1 MESCAQAPSPTTAD
15 RYEAFAR
22 DIAALRKRIE
32 AELGEEDLA
41 HLRKVERWGRIAT
54 AVGLATC
61 WVAPNPVSAVA
72 LSLGR
77 STRWLLMHHVGH
89 RGYDKVPG
97 VPPEYTSRV
106 FARGKRRRLDWNDW
120 MVPEAW
126 IYEHNVL
133 HHAHT
138 GEEDDPDLVER
149 NTEELRAPW
158 LPKLA
163 RYATVGLLGATWRVT
178 YYAPKTIATWM
189 RRHGPVD
196 DTEVR
201 RTLVW
206 ECYVPYALWH
216 FAALPAAYLPL
227 GPWAAASAL
236 VNSIAADVL
245 TNMHTFFV
253 VGPNHTG
260 DDIYRFDARPRS
272 RAEHVVRQ
280 VVGSVNY
287 RTGGDARDYLHLFLN
302 YQIEH
307 HLFPDLPM
315 RQYQRIQPEVRAICE
330 EHGVPYVQEGVVA
343 RFKKLVRVVVGD
355 AKMRRVRDI
364 AAGITAA

>member
-1 MESCAQAPSPTTAD
+1 
-15 RYEAFAR
+15 
-22 DIAALRKRIE
+22 
-32 AELGEEDLA
+32 
-41 HLRKVERWGRIAT
+41 
-54 AVGLATC
+54 
-61 WVAPNPVSAVA
+61 
-72 LSLGR
+72 
-77 STRWLLMHHVGH
+77 MHHVGH

-149 NTEELRAPW
+149 NTEDLRTPR

-163 RYATVGLLGATWRVT
+163 RYATVALLGATWRVS

-189 RRHGPVD
+189 RRHGPVED
-196 DTEVR
+196 AEVR
-201 RTLVW
+201 KTLVW
-206 ECYVPYALWH
+206 QCYVPYALWH

-260 DDIYRFDARPRS
+260 DDVYRFDARPRS

-287 RTGGDARDYLHLFLN
+287 RTGGDVQDYLHLFLN

-343 RFKKLVRVVVGD
+343 RFKKLVSVIVGD

-364 AAGITAA
+364 AAGVTAA